1 MESLTFQE
9 YIIQE
14 LDYYKEYE
22 LDIDFDDY
30 TITIDSDN
38 IEYSIAE

>member
-22 LDIDFDDY
+22 IDYEYDDY
-30 TITIDSDN
+30 TISSDTL
-38 IEYSIAE
+38 EYSIAE

>member
-30 TITIDSDN
+30 TITSDN

>member
-30 TITIDSDN
+30 TSTSDSDN

>member
-22 LDIDFDDY
+22 LDIDFDGY